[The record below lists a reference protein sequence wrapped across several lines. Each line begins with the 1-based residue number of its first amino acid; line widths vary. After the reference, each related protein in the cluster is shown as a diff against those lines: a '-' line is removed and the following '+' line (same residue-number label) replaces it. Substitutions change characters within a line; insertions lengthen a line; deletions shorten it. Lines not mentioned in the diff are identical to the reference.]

1 MDLTQ
6 DLTRKQKKKENF
18 LPFSISKYL
27 KKIFTVTC
35 LPGTLSADPSIYW
48 QQKDNSLGTQ
58 KGSNP
63 LFSIYSHIIQDG

>member
-6 DLTRKQKKKENF
+6 GLTRKQKKKEIF
-18 LPFSISKYL
+18 LPFNISKYFL
-27 KKIFTVTC
+27 EFFTVTC

-48 QQKDNSLGTQ
+48 QQKENSLGTQ